1 MKKPTGTK
9 PQKKSVEK
17 NKTEEET
24 QKKMEK
30 STVRRSWTEEDYRNY
45 GYYSVARFILRHSE
59 ETGGEPPTETETKG
73 LLMANTSLTDEEWSY
88 DKAGEYLLRIKEET
102 SPTGKNTNEESG
114 SLLRE
119 AGAENT
125 KEKDPETLNNQSP
138 ATIPPQRHFPSD
150 EDYSDFPDTDGMVS
164 LLPSDCWIP
173 LTFYTLI
180 VKMDSLERMCNSV
193 PRVLLEFF
201 KESESEWVTNGTL
214 CSTIAMGFEDIEE
227 PIDLLKTRGMQCE
240 TAPVDFYVLEA
251 GLRINSDF
259 ISPVYFISLDDG
271 ELEIDKDEWK
281 QYARLKTATVQEGIS
296 S

>member
-1 MKKPTGTK
+1 MK
-9 PQKKSVEK
+9 
-17 NKTEEET
+17 
-24 QKKMEK
+24 
-30 STVRRSWTEEDYRNY
+30 RNT
-45 GYYSVARFILRHSE
+45 SIH
-59 ETGGEPPTETETKG
+59 
-73 LLMANTSLTDEEWSY
+73 SLTDEEYETY
-88 DKAGEYLLRIKEET
+88 DKSWNVSTLRYGSKSPKQET
-102 SPTGKNTNEESG
+102 SPTGTNTNEESG

-119 AGAENT
+119 SAAENT
-125 KEKDPETLNNQSP
+125 QGEEPETLNNQSP

-164 LLPSDCWIP
+164 LLPPDCWIP

-180 VKMDSLERMCNSV
+180 VKMDSLERMCSSV
-193 PRVLLEFF
+193 PRGLLEFF

-281 QYARLKTATVQEGIS
+281 QYARLKTATVREGKS